1 MPPDRTD
8 PEGPTGPAATVRT
21 PAPAPPPPSPPPSA
35 QRPEADGTEA
45 DGTEPK
51 YGGGGGHAREGDGM
65 ATAGRTV
72 DDFQGAALAG
82 GDRADAVRA
91 AAALRA
97 GDVEAGHEV
106 AALALHVAVG
116 APELVVDVYDGLC
129 EGWLG
134 AAPDGP
140 EVSGPTVAAA
150 DTTGVVDDRLWEGL
164 WSLVFDPDAGR
175 DPAGI
180 TVRTAAL
187 AAFLPPTFHERVA
200 AMARCYPGVTD
211 AAAAG
216 IPPRYTLEELAA
228 CPRDSLGGSMH
239 AFVVDN
245 GFDLEVLDRDS
256 LGLRE
261 LPPPL
266 DYCNVRILQCHDI
279 WHLVAGHA
287 TSGLHEVSIS
297 GFQMAQFGHHY
308 SSMFL
313 GMLQTKIAFTQPPEA
328 MTFTLDTVLTGYR
341 HGRRTPPLLG
351 VEWEELWGLPVP
363 EIRARLGVTPYDSPY
378 PAWILEEL
386 QGQQPRQA

>member
-1 MPPDRTD
+1 MTTAELTTD
-8 PEGPTGPAATVRT
+8 GYQDQV
-21 PAPAPPPPSPPPSA
+21 
-35 QRPEADGTEA
+35 
-45 DGTEPK
+45 
-51 YGGGGGHAREGDGM
+51 
-65 ATAGRTV
+65 
-72 DDFQGAALAG
+72 LAG
-82 GDRADAVRA
+82 GDRTDAVRA
-91 AAALRA
+91 ASALRA
-97 GDVEAGHEV
+97 GDAEARYEV
-106 AALALHVAVG
+106 AALALHVAVV

-140 EVSGPTVAAA
+140 AVTGPTAPTDPTVP
-150 DTTGVVDDRLWEGL
+150 TVDPRLWEGL
-164 WSLVFDPDAGR
+164 WALVFDPDAGR
-175 DPAGI
+175 DPALI

-187 AAFLPPTFHERVA
+187 TECLTPAFHERVA
-200 AMARCYPGVTD
+200 AMARCYPGVD
-211 AAAAG
+211 EAAAGG
-216 IPPRYTLEELAA
+216 IPPRYSLEELAA

-256 LGLRE
+256 LGLLE

-297 GFQMAQFGHHY
+297 GFQMAQFGHQY

-313 GMLQTKIAFTQPPEA
+313 GMLQTKVAFTQPPEIT
-328 MTFTLDTVLTGYR
+328 TFTLDTILSGYR
-341 HGRRTPPLLG
+341 HGRVSPPLIG
-351 VEWEELWGLPVP
+351 VEWEGLWTLPVP
-363 EIRARLGVTPYDSPY
+363 ELRTRLGITPFDSPY